1 MKRWLLPMLALAVA
15 FAVPAASVADEPEV
29 RGEWW
34 TMNVTNTIG
43 GVHRL
48 REYSAERFDVWGRR
62 GKAHLK
68 FAQTDVM
75 RRVDRDWWTQAVF
88 MFSCR
93 SATGRLIRVTP
104 LLELRDGSTNR
115 LLRSE
120 KIIWR
125 GNQWR
130 NFQFPLNALFPLG
143 DTGVH
148 VARMGF
154 TVDVEN
160 WNPGEQGWV
169 ELKNIRICKAG
180 EVSFSGNVAE
190 DRVTVVPSH
199 PLHTFKFAPDALRI
213 FFAFDNEDLV
223 DSVNERDGTHDLQ
236 QDGGFRERLLEDLGG
251 AATWTDNLAD
261 AQLVV
266 YSRARKDP
274 DLARQIVSAVAEGG
288 VPLYAASIVADP
300 EIRAILHC
308 NLEARDP
315 RGFAP
320 RRRLVA
326 VDAPPGLAAG
336 LSPATFGVYRGC
348 IAKEGAKTL
357 LAFDD
362 GTPALVE
369 GCAGKGRVVY
379 SMTAIGQTVIPG
391 RKAYDAFFVRV
402 AGMLAGRKLPEDVY
416 AGCPFSLGDGW
427 YRGIGGGEFG
437 RFGWEIGSG
446 LLVERLGNTFRVSH
460 GDDEYSFRAHAD
472 RTATLREMTFA
483 GDAVSS
489 LSFGGRISVGGKPF
503 ARFDGSLAFPGTR
516 WDFAEEHVDMDV
528 SGPLAYVAVP
538 TAKGVKVVDAKSD
551 ALPPPAEWREP
562 WLLLFE
568 AKAKAAPLM
577 VVFARRPDFA
587 RVLVEDNAPAAISFG
602 RKGGAGVVVTAWPYG
617 AATTDAAAWPASGVG
632 AEALA
637 RVRLWCGRA
646 FAYPYAMDEKF
657 RVLPGGRRFEIV
669 DTFRYRETE
678 DDWRTPRRPYAAVPP
693 LARLMDDM
701 FATPDA
707 VEPRFATRYGDFADV
722 DGATCVTW
730 SLPVPEVDL
739 SLLPHTLG
747 FEKFAT
753 IANDEFAHAVNY
765 SCGGRTPLD
774 GRTLEFPRGSHKPT
788 TFNVDMHCFLL
799 GMCRCLPNPFAYTA
813 ENRALML
820 RRARLR
826 EMEPLEV
833 APYKMAVRY
842 RREPFT
848 DFPYT
853 IYMHSWRDLVTK
865 YDPPR
870 LGSRTMYGD
879 SNETV
884 RMILAALQMCADRH
898 GQSDA
903 VLANWETLR
912 RFVPSYAYALDD
924 WLVMCA
930 GCIEDWAVSGIDM
943 LNAEYG
949 TMCSLARLA
958 EIAGDEDLRVVAL
971 YRAARRAVPSVA
983 RLRLGRYF
991 HSRGLVDDPSRF
1003 AYSDGFGEGGPSML
1017 QCTPGRRVC
1026 EVDLYDMSQGIPQ
1039 DLISLY
1045 GRYAGADIRENYIPV
1060 VRAATRKEGL
1070 NYIMCAI
1077 LALGGDVSEAEMAE
1091 KLEMVAADK
1100 PFHNFLCSDWPG
1112 MDTGSFLEFVFAK
1125 YRNTPRI
1132 TDCRDMDLHDAV
1144 FDPAT
1149 GVLSIDATSGANGSL
1164 AVNGHA
1170 VEGLRPGVRTKK
1182 EIKLR

>member
-1 MKRWLLPMLALAVA
+1 MACREILLFAFAAASLAALAE
-15 FAVPAASVADEPEV
+15 DPEV
-29 RGEWW
+29 RGKWW

-43 GVHRL
+43 GVHRM
-48 REYSAERFDVWGRR
+48 REFSPERLDVWGRR
-62 GKAHLK
+62 GRAHLK
-68 FAQTDVM
+68 YAQTDVM

-104 LLELRDGSTNR
+104 LLEISSGSSNR
-115 LLRSE
+115 IFRAE

-148 VARMGF
+148 VTRMGF

-160 WNPGEQGWV
+160 WNPGEQGWI
-169 ELKNIRICKAG
+169 EIKNIRICKAG

-190 DRVTVVPSH
+190 DRITVVPSH
-199 PLHTFKFAPDALRI
+199 PLHSFHAKPDALKV
-213 FFAFDNEDLV
+213 FFAFDNEDIA
-223 DSVNERDGTHDLQ
+223 DSVCERDGRRDPQ
-236 QDGGFRERLLEDLGG
+236 QDGGFRERLLEHLDGTVEWTEDVERADLI
-251 AATWTDNLAD
+251 
-261 AQLVV
+261 V
-266 YSRARKDP
+266 YSRARRDP
-274 DLARQIVSAVAEGG
+274 CLASNIVEAVTRKG

-300 EIRAILHC
+300 EVAALLPCRLSV
-308 NLEARDP
+308 RDP
-315 RGFAP
+315 MGFAP
-320 RRRLVA
+320 RARIVA
-326 VDAPPGLAAG
+326 KDAPPALAAG
-336 LSPATFGVYRGC
+336 LSSAAFGIYRGC
-348 IAKEGAKTL
+348 EANDGARTL
-357 LAFDD
+357 FAFAD
-362 GTPALVE
+362 GTPAIVE
-369 GCAGKGRVVY
+369 GRSGKGRIVY
-379 SMTAIGQTVIPG
+379 SMPAIGQTLVPE
-391 RKAYDAFFVRV
+391 REAYDAFFVRIL
-402 AGMLAGRKLPEDVY
+402 GYLSGRVLPERPY
-416 AGCPFSLGDGW
+416 GGCPFALGGGW

-460 GDDEYSFRAHAD
+460 GESEYSFRAHAD
-472 RTATLREMTFA
+472 RTSTLREMTFE

-489 LSFGGRISVGGKPF
+489 LSFGGKIAVNGRDF

-516 WDFAEEHVDMDV
+516 WDIAEDHVDMDV
-528 SGPLAYVAVP
+528 SGPLEHVAVP
-538 TAKGVKVVDAKSD
+538 TRDGIRVIDVRGDG
-551 ALPPPAEWREP
+551 LPAPSEWSEP

-568 AKAKAAPLM
+568 AKARTAPLM
-577 VVFARRPDFA
+577 VVFARRPDEA
-587 RVLVEDNAPAAISFG
+587 CVIVEDNTPSAISF
-602 RKGGAGVVVTAWPYG
+602 RRRGGAGVVVAAWPYG
-617 AATTDAAAWPASGVG
+617 EATVG
-632 AEALA
+632 AAEWPEAGVPADALD
-637 RVRLWCGRA
+637 RVRLWCARA
-646 FAYPYAMDEKF
+646 FAYPYAMDERF
-657 RVLPGGRRFEIV
+657 RLSPDAKRFEITDV
-669 DTFRYRETE
+669 FSFRETAN
-678 DDWRTPRRPYAAVPP
+678 DWGVRPRRYAAVPP
-693 LARLMDDM
+693 LAHLMEDM
-701 FATPDA
+701 FATTDA
-707 VEPRFATRYGDFADV
+707 VAPRFVTRYGDFADV
-722 DGATCVTW
+722 DGASSVMW

-1017 QCTPGRRVC
+1017 PCTPGRRVC

-1060 VRAATRKEGL
+1060 VRAATRKEGF
-1070 NYIMCAI
+1070 NWIMCAI

-1100 PFHNFLCSDWPG
+1100 SFHNFLCSDWPG

-1164 AVNGHA
+1164 AIDGHA